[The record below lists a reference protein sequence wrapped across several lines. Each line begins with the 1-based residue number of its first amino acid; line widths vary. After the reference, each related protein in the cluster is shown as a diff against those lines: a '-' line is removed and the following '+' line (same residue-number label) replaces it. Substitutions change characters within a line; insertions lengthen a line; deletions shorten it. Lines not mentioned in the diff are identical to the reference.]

1 MSSTMR
7 AACASSSGQRCSPG
21 SRSIARG
28 YHGNRGVGAGVRTA
42 REARMVHKNI
52 QALGALSVLAL
63 GHRAEAGSGEG
74 QLEVTFAVVKKKG
87 ALVLETYAKNTSA
100 TAVMVDDDPFVRS
113 ATLTNVAGGVTA
125 LQPMNSA
132 EMFTRAGPRR
142 HWVSVQAGEK
152 LLVGTTPLEGRV

>member
-1 MSSTMR
+1 
-7 AACASSSGQRCSPG
+7 
-21 SRSIARG
+21 
-28 YHGNRGVGAGVRTA
+28 
-42 REARMVHKNI
+42 MVHKNI

-74 QLEVTFAVVKKKG
+74 QQLEVTFAVVKKKG
-87 ALVLETYAKNTSA
+87 ALVLETYAKNTSPV
-100 TAVMVDDDPFVRS
+100 AVMVDDDPYVRS
-113 ATLTNVAGGVTA
+113 ATLTNVAGEVTA

-152 LLVGTTPLEGRV
+152 LLVGTTPLSGDVADGKLTVTVELVAPEYEREVTGTVALSREQS

>member
-1 MSSTMR
+1 
-7 AACASSSGQRCSPG
+7 
-21 SRSIARG
+21 
-28 YHGNRGVGAGVRTA
+28 
-42 REARMVHKNI
+42 MVHKNI

-100 TAVMVDDDPFVRS
+100 VAVMVDDDPYVRS
-113 ATLTNVAGGVTA
+113 ATLTNVAGEVTA

-152 LLVGTTPLEGRV
+152 LLVGTTPLSGEVADGKLTVTVELVAPEYEREVTGTVALSSREQS